1 MDIINI
7 SNQPDVEVVY
17 NSGRIKFFTI
27 PQMLE
32 YFEEKEYDI
41 TEEELHNSIDELI
54 DIGYLENHLLDSE
67 DRILKAK
74 DNLTWPDFNDIDHQL
89 KKEILLLMVENPK
102 ALFILQK
109 TQSGKTK
116 ICANMIK
123 SASENKNI
131 KNVTLFISLN
141 DKALIS
147 QSSDGIQNV
156 CDSNKVKIFVLSSD
170 SKIEFET
177 IKIYIDAWAMD
188 ITGDYKMP
196 VIIALANQVQS
207 KKLLALIEHI
217 DNRVIEFNYPLRI
230 QPIIDEADSTYPI
243 FRNTSIR
250 KRDGSFYT
258 FADYINSPTCKKS
271 LHEIAFVTATEGE
284 ILDEAFP
291 ECANAHMHYIEM
303 DENDKRNYRS
313 MNSPDTKIKIVK
325 HPVKMSNN
333 IYAMGIIKQNLE
345 YFKSDIPGTT
355 EKRKVI
361 VRSNIRRCDQVKI
374 AKSLN
379 DYGFVTMV
387 FNMNGIILYQPGKAP
402 IKYKI
407 KRRRCSDILYFIYK
421 YNKLENTPL
430 FIIGNKKVD
439 RGIGFHAIPRIM
451 DPEAPYIEYD
461 GERIAIDG
469 IDGLIFSDM
478 ILGHVTDPYDAT
490 QKAGRL
496 SGIIAQCPN
505 YHGLTYWTDESTER
519 KIKNHLIMVDSL
531 KDMYGCSAIQ
541 AVTHAKENI
550 PKEVNENDKY
560 TRDISPPFTT
570 QTENEIFAKEHGAKR
585 ATKYARD
592 ENGFAKC
599 STETNCVQTLENI
612 IKLAETGN
620 KGSNMPQP
628 LKNLKVGEYMCRRY
642 VCYEDITD
650 VTTERYLTIWVR
662 RDIE

>member
-1 MDIINI
+1 MDTANLY
-7 SNQPDVEVVY
+7 NQTDVEVVY
-17 NSGRIKFFTI
+17 NSGRIKFYTTDQI
-27 PQMLE
+27 YE
-32 YFEEKEYDI
+32 HFEEKEYDI
-41 TEEELHNSIDELI
+41 TEEEIINTIDDLL
-54 DIGYLENHLLDSE
+54 DIGYLETHVLNDE
-67 DRILKAK
+67 IRILKSK
-74 DNLTWPDFNDIDHQL
+74 DNLTWPDFQHFDNQ
-89 KKEILLLMVENPK
+89 KKVEILLLMVENPK
-102 ALFILQK
+102 ASFILQK

-116 ICANMIK
+116 ICANLIK
-123 SASENKNI
+123 LASENKNI

-196 VIIALANQVQS
+196 VIIALANQLQS

-217 DNRVIEFNYPLRI
+217 DNRVIEFNSPLRI

-243 FRNTSIR
+243 FRKTSIR
-250 KRDGSFYT
+250 KRDGSIYT

-333 IYAMGIIKQNLE
+333 MYASNIVKENLE

-361 VRSNIRRCDQVKI
+361 VRSNIRRNDQVKL

-379 DYGFVTMV
+379 DYGFASMV
-387 FNMNGIILYQPGKAP
+387 FNMDGIILYQQEKAP

-407 KRRRCSDILYFIYK
+407 KHRRCSDMLYFIYK
-421 YNKLENTPL
+421 HNKLENTPL
-430 FIIGNKKVD
+430 FIIGNRKVD
-439 RGIGFHAIPRIM
+439 RGIGFHAIPRIIN
-451 DPEAPYIEYD
+451 PETPYIEYD

-478 ILGHVTDPYDAT
+478 ILGRVSDPYDAT

-519 KIKNHLIMVDSL
+519 KIKNHLIMIDSL

-541 AVTHAKENI
+541 AVTHAKEKI
-550 PKEVNENDKY
+550 EKEVNENDKY

-570 QTENEIFAKEHGAKR
+570 QAENEIFAKEYGAKR

-599 STETNCVQTLENI
+599 STEINCVQTLENI
-612 IKLAETGN
+612 EKLAETGN